1 MAFVSVVSCLDSIF
15 ENSNIKLKA
24 KQVEAISNIYYG
36 RDTLCVFPTAF
47 GKSLIYQCLPKL
59 FKSMDDSLYDNPTVI
74 VLSPLV
80 ALITSQVYEAGK
92 LDYLGLNAC
101 ALDLKEHSRIVDGKF
116 NLIFG
121 TPESWLN
128 NSKWRDF
135 VSSNFMVNN
144 LACIVVDEVHKVS
157 WGESTKGS
165 KAFRE
170 TFSRIGELRSTCR
183 QNVPVLALSATIDLD
198 LTQLVIGSC
207 NLSKSLKIIST
218 CSDRPNIFLEVIKVP
233 KQENVEC
240 LHWILS
246 ILAKDVHESPKFV
259 IFCKFVD
266 TAGIVYQQ
274 LRRFKKKAR
283 PDLNPKDLI
292 GIFHAETR
300 KKKKNIVLE
309 SLTEVVSLKVI
320 VATSSLGCGV
330 NMKDVRYIIHYGPA
344 FHLVDYCQQVGR
356 AGRDGSS
363 KCHAILYSFPHHAHV
378 SRSMKKFVTQ
388 KTSASDQPYIHPLMK
403 TAKKWNH

>member
-1 MAFVSVVSCLDSIF
+1 
-15 ENSNIKLKA
+15 
-24 KQVEAISNIYYG
+24 AISNIYYG

-80 ALITSQVYEAGK
+80 SLITNQVSEAGK

-198 LTQLVIGSC
+198 LTQLVIG
-207 NLSKSLKIIST
+207 
-218 CSDRPNIFLEVIKVP
+218 
-233 KQENVEC
+233 
-240 LHWILS
+240 
-246 ILAKDVHESPKFV
+246 
-259 IFCKFVD
+259 
-266 TAGIVYQQ
+266 
-274 LRRFKKKAR
+274 
-283 PDLNPKDLI
+283 
-292 GIFHAETR
+292 
-300 KKKKNIVLE
+300 
-309 SLTEVVSLKVI
+309 
-320 VATSSLGCGV
+320 
-330 NMKDVRYIIHYGPA
+330 
-344 FHLVDYCQQVGR
+344 
-356 AGRDGSS
+356 
-363 KCHAILYSFPHHAHV
+363 
-378 SRSMKKFVTQ
+378 
-388 KTSASDQPYIHPLMK
+388 
-403 TAKKWNH
+403 